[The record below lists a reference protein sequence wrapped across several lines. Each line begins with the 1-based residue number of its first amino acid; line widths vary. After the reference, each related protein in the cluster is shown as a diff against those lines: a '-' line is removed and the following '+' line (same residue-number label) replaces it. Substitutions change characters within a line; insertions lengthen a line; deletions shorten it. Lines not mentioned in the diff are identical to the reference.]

1 MSWDTI
7 IGQDRIKHLLQRILL
22 SGNIGSAYLFWG
34 APGVGADAL
43 AVEFGKVLNCISPIR
58 SDSTFAACDQCRHC
72 RQFAQLQHPNLH
84 LLFPLPAGKR
94 SKAETVWESLSEEQ
108 MANVHQA
115 LQQKVTDPY
124 LPLEIPGA
132 QSIKIQQIRELR
144 KTLSLA
150 PSVPGSRRIVLILAA
165 DTLTT
170 EAANALLKTLEEPHP
185 DTTILLTAERKDRLL
200 PTILSRCQILRC
212 EPLPEEAITEALQ
225 HRHHLS
231 EDMARLLAHLAE
243 GDYARA
249 QAMITTDMEQLLEL
263 AIEFLR
269 AALRPSQWGIHIAQQ
284 IEQVQSFDKSQQI
297 AFLQILQRWLR
308 LAWEASLTGTVD
320 HLPPLFQRTP
330 LAKFAQL
337 YATADFPSV
346 LTEIEHTIS
355 ALQHNQQ
362 LALSIYH
369 FVFRLRKLLLQKT
382 DVS

>member
-1 MSWDTI
+1 MSWDNI

-43 AVEFGKVLNCISPIR
+43 AIEFAKALNCISPIQ
-58 SDSTFAACDQCRHC
+58 SKNTFAACDQCRHC
-72 RQFAQLQHPNLH
+72 RQFAQFQHPNLQ
-84 LLFPLPAGKR
+84 LLFPLPTGKR

-108 MANVHQA
+108 MANVQQA
-115 LQQKVTDPY
+115 LQQKVTDLY

-150 PSVPGSRRIVLILAA
+150 PFVPSGRRIVLIIAA
-165 DTLTT
+165 DLLTT

-212 EPLPEEAITEALQ
+212 EPLPEEAIAQALQ
-225 HRHHLS
+225 HYHQLP
-231 EDMARLLAHLAE
+231 EDTARLLAHLAE

-249 QAMITTDMEQLLEL
+249 QAMITTDMEQLIDR

-284 IEQVQSFDKSQQI
+284 IEQLQSLDKASQI
-297 AFLQILQRWLR
+297 AFLHILQRWLR
-308 LAWEASLTGTVD
+308 LAWEVSLTGTAD
-320 HLPPLFQRTP
+320 HLPPLFQQTP
-330 LAKFAQL
+330 LTKFAQL
-337 YATADFPSV
+337 YATADFPEV
-346 LTEIEHTIS
+346 LAEIDRTIF

-369 FVFRLRKLLLQKT
+369 FVFRLRTLLLQKT
-382 DVS
+382 EVP